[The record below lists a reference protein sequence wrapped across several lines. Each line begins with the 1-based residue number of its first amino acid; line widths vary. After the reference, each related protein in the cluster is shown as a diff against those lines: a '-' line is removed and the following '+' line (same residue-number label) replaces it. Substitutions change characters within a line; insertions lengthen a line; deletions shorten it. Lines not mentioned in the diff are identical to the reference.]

1 MKIFLD
7 CSLLS
12 IGGGIQV
19 GLSIIQNIVHDP
31 DIETIVVCTPQIDA
45 QIDESSKQKLKA
57 YHVVPNVP
65 FYKKRDQG
73 NYIRQLEQKHK
84 PDLVFT
90 VFGPSYWR
98 SKTKNIQGFALGKM
112 LYPEI
117 RKFYPSKISRF
128 KEALFDFI
136 KQKFFFKNVDNFL
149 VETEVVKARLVDK
162 FNISPEKIYVISNS
176 YSPAFEKRLQERKE
190 HVSPDESVTTIFV
203 PASFYVHKNLLI
215 LPKVLSELKKLNDKK
230 VILKFTVP
238 VNSAGWEEISK
249 SAVQYGVLDQIKTVG
264 HVPNHLICD
273 EYLSSSFVLCPS
285 LVESSTAVFPES
297 FIAERPLLVS
307 DRDFARNL
315 CGDAAL
321 YFDPLDAADIA
332 RKIDDLLKDQQLQ
345 QKISGAAIN
354 VLHKNYLSPTE
365 KWEQQRLLLKKLV
378 NSQ

>member
-19 GLSIIQNIVHDP
+19 GLSIIQNIVNDP
-31 DIETIVVCTPQIDA
+31 SIETVVVCTPQIDA
-45 QIDESSKQKLKA
+45 QLDQTIKQKFKA
-57 YHVVPNVP
+57 YHVVQNVP
-65 FYKKRDQG
+65 FYKKRQQG
-73 NYIRQLEQKHK
+73 DYLCQLETQYQ

-98 SKTKNIQGFALGKM
+98 SKAKNVQGFALGKM

-117 RKFYPSKISRF
+117 RKFYPSQLSRF
-128 KEALFDFI
+128 KESVFDWV

-149 VETEVVKARLVDK
+149 VETEVVKARLVDR
-162 FNISPEKIYVISNS
+162 FNISPQNIYVISNT
-176 YSPAFEKRLQERKE
+176 YSPAFEQRLQERKK
-190 HVSPDESVTTIFV
+190 HIFADQSTIILFV

-215 LPKVLSELKKLNDKK
+215 LPKVLAELKKLTDKK

-238 VNSAGWEEISK
+238 VNSLGWQEISRV
-249 SAVQYGVLDQIKTVG
+249 AAEYGVLEQITTVG

-273 EYLSSSFVLCPS
+273 EYLASNFVICPS

-315 CGDAAL
+315 CEDAAV
-321 YFDPLDAADIA
+321 YFDPLDAVDIA
-332 RKIDDLLKDQQLQ
+332 RKINELMKDQQLQ
-345 QKISGAAIN
+345 NKLLSSAVQ

-365 KWEQQRLLLKKLV
+365 KWEQQRMLLKKLA

>member
-19 GLSIIQNIVHDP
+19 GLSIIQNIIQDP
-31 DIETIVVCTPQIDA
+31 DFETIVVCTPQIDA
-45 QIDESSKQKLKA
+45 QIDEFLKQKLIA
-57 YHVVPNVP
+57 YYVVPNVP
-65 FYKKRDQG
+65 FYKKREQG
-73 NYIRQLEQKHK
+73 NYIRQLEQEYK

-98 SKTKNIQGFALGKM
+98 SETKNIQGFALGKM

-136 KQKFFFKNVDNFL
+136 KQKFFFRNIDNFL

-190 HVSPDESVTTIFV
+190 HVSPHESITTIFV

-215 LPKVLSELKKLNDKK
+215 LPKVLSELKKLNDTK
-230 VILKFTVP
+230 VVLKFTVP
-238 VNSAGWEEISK
+238 KNSSGWEEISK

-264 HVPNHLICD
+264 NVPNHLICD
-273 EYLSSSFVLCPS
+273 EYLASNFVLCPS

-315 CGDAAL
+315 CEDAAV
-321 YFDPLDAADIA
+321 YFDPLDAVDIA
-332 RKIDDLLKDQQLQ
+332 RKIDVVMNDQQLQ
-345 QKISGAAIN
+345 DKLLSSAAR

-365 KWEQQRLLLKKLV
+365 KWKQQRMLLKKLA

>member
-1 MKIFLD
+1 MKLFLD

-19 GLSIIQNIVHDP
+19 GLSIIQNIVQDP
-31 DIETIVVCTPQIDA
+31 DVETIVVCTPQIDA
-45 QIDESSKQKLKA
+45 QIDEFSKQKIKA
-57 YHVVPNVP
+57 YYVVPNVP
-65 FYKKRDQG
+65 FYKKKEQG
-73 NYIRQLEQKHK
+73 NYIRQLEREHK

-98 SKTKNIQGFALGKM
+98 SESKNIQGFALGKM

-117 RKFYPSKISRF
+117 RKFYPSKTSRF

-190 HVSPDESVTTIFV
+190 HVFPDESVTTIFV

-249 SAVQYGVLDQIKTVG
+249 SAAQYGVLDQIKTVG

-307 DRDFARNL
+307 DRDFSRNL
-315 CGDAAL
+315 CEDAAI
-321 YFDPLDAADIA
+321 YFDPLNARDIA
-332 RKIDDLLKDQQLQ
+332 EKIYLLINDPQQVRSLI
-345 QKISGAAIN
+345 KNADR
-354 VLHKNYLSPTE
+354 VLRKNYLTPAE
-365 KWEQQRLLLKKLV
+365 KWEQQRTLLQQLS
-378 NSQ
+378 NSK

>member
-19 GLSIIQNIVHDP
+19 GLSIIQHIIQDP
-31 DIETIVVCTPQIDA
+31 DMKTIIVCTPQIDS
-45 QIDESSKQKLKA
+45 QIDESLKQKFEA
-57 YHVVPNVP
+57 YYVLPNVP
-65 FYKKRDQG
+65 FYKKVAQG
-73 NYIRQLEQKHK
+73 FYISELEKKHK

-117 RKFYPSKISRF
+117 RKLYPSKISHF

-149 VETEVVKARLVDK
+149 VETEVVKERLIRK
-162 FNISPEKIYVISNS
+162 FKISPEKIYVISNS
-176 YSPAFEKRLQERKE
+176 YSPAFENRLLERKPYIT
-190 HVSPDESVTTIFV
+190 PDKSIITIFV
-203 PASFYVHKNLLI
+203 PASFYIHKNLLI
-215 LPKVLSELKKLNDKK
+215 IPQVLYELNKLSDRK
-230 VILKFTVP
+230 IIFKFTISQDS
-238 VNSAGWEEISK
+238 NGWKEICQRAIK
-249 SAVQYGVLDQIKTVG
+249 YGVIEQIITVG
-264 HVPNHLICD
+264 HVSNNMICD
-273 EYLSSSFVLCPS
+273 EYLSSTFVLCPS

-297 FIAERPLLVS
+297 FAAERPLLVS

-315 CGDAAL
+315 CEDAVV
-321 YFDPLDAADIA
+321 YFDPLDATDIA
-332 RKIDDLLKDQQLQ
+332 KKIDLLIKDPELQ
-345 QKISGAAIN
+345 KTLSNIGMK

-365 KWEQQRLLLKKLV
+365 KWKQQCFLLKKLAT
-378 NSQ
+378 S

>member
-1 MKIFLD
+1 MKLFLD

-31 DIETIVVCTPQIDA
+31 DIETVVVCTPQIDS
-45 QIDESSKQKLKA
+45 QIDNCSRKKLKA
-57 YHVVPNVP
+57 YYVVPNVP
-65 FYKKRDQG
+65 FYKKRQQG
-73 NYIRQLEQKHK
+73 KYIAQLEREFK

-98 SKTKNIQGFALGKM
+98 SEAKNIQGFALGKM

-117 RKFYPSKISRF
+117 RKLYPSKVSRF
-128 KEALFDFI
+128 KEAIFDFI

-149 VETEVVKARLVDK
+149 VETEVVKTRLTHK
-162 FNISPEKIYVISNS
+162 FNISPERIYVISNS
-176 YSPAFEKRLQERKE
+176 YSPAFEKRLLERKTLIF
-190 HVSPDESVTTIFV
+190 PDETITTIFV
-203 PASFYVHKNLLI
+203 PASFYIHKNLLI
-215 LPKVLSELKKLNDKK
+215 LPKVLSELKKLNDIK
-230 VILKFTVP
+230 VVLKFTVP
-238 VNSAGWEEISK
+238 ENSKGWEEISHR
-249 SAVQYGVLDQIKTVG
+249 ANEYGVQDQVRTVG

-273 EYLSSSFVLCPS
+273 EYLSSSFVLCSS

-345 QKISGAAIN
+345 NKISGAAIN
-354 VLHKNYLSPTE
+354 VLHKNYLSPAE
-365 KWEQQRLLLKKLV
+365 KWEQQRLLIKKLV

>member
-19 GLSIIQNIVHDP
+19 GLSIIQNIVQDS
-31 DIETIVVCTPQIDA
+31 DIETVVVCTPQIDA
-45 QIDESSKQKLKA
+45 QIDVLSKQKLKA
-57 YHVVPNVP
+57 YYVVPNVP
-65 FYKKRDQG
+65 FYKKREQG
-73 NYIRQLEQKHK
+73 KYIRQLEKKYK

-98 SKTKNIQGFALGKM
+98 SENKNIQGFALGKM

-117 RKFYPSKISRF
+117 RKFYPSKVSRF

-149 VETEVVKARLVDK
+149 VETEVVKMRLTHK
-162 FNISPEKIYVISNS
+162 FKIPSERIYVISNS
-176 YSPAFEKRLQERKE
+176 YSPAFEKRLLERK
-190 HVSPDESVTTIFV
+190 PYIFPNKSVTTIFV
-203 PASFYVHKNLLI
+203 PASFYIHKNLLI
-215 LPKVLSELKKLNDKK
+215 LPKVLSELKKLNDTK
-230 VILKFTVP
+230 VVLKFTVP
-238 VNSAGWEEISK
+238 ENSIGWEEISQC
-249 SAVQYGVLDQIKTVG
+249 AAQYGVIDQIITVG

-273 EYLSSSFVLCPS
+273 EYLSSSFVLCSS

-315 CGDAAL
+315 CGNAAI

-332 RKIDDLLKDQQLQ
+332 NKIDSLLRDQQLQ
-345 QKISGAAIN
+345 KELLNAAIN
-354 VLHKNYLSPTE
+354 VLHKNYLSPAE
-365 KWEQQRLLLKKLV
+365 KWEQQRLLLKKLA

>member
-19 GLSIIQNIVHDP
+19 GLSIIQNIVNDSS
-31 DIETIVVCTPQIDA
+31 IETIVVCTPQIDA
-45 QIDESSKQKLKA
+45 QLDQVVKQKLKA
-57 YHVVPNVP
+57 YHVVQTVP
-65 FYKKRDQG
+65 FYKKREQG
-73 NYIRQLEQKHK
+73 TYLCQLEAQYQ

-98 SKTKNIQGFALGKM
+98 SKAKNVQGFALGKM

-117 RKFYPSKISRF
+117 RKLYPSQLSRF
-128 KEALFDFI
+128 KESLFDWI

-149 VETEVVKARLVDK
+149 VETEVVKARLADR
-162 FNISPEKIYVISNS
+162 FNISPKNIYVISNT
-176 YSPAFEKRLQERKE
+176 YSPAFEQRLKERKK
-190 HVSPDESVTTIFV
+190 HIFADQSQITVFV

-215 LPKVLSELKKLNDKK
+215 LPKVLAELKKLNDKK

-238 VNSAGWEEISK
+238 VNSSGWQEISK
-249 SAVQYGVLDQIKTVG
+249 VAAEYGVLDQITTVG

-273 EYLSSSFVLCPS
+273 EYLTSNFVICPS

-297 FIAERPLLVS
+297 FISERPLLVS

-315 CGDAAL
+315 CEDAAV
-321 YFDPLDAADIA
+321 YFDPLDAVDIA
-332 RKIDDLLKDQQLQ
+332 RKIDTLMLDQQLQ
-345 QKISGAAIN
+345 NRLLNSAIR

-365 KWEQQRLLLKKLV
+365 KWEQQLTLLKKLA

>member
-19 GLSIIQNIVHDP
+19 GLSIIQNIVQDP

-45 QIDESSKQKLKA
+45 QIDVLSKQKLKA
-57 YHVVPNVP
+57 YYVVPNVP
-65 FYKKRDQG
+65 FYKKREQG
-73 NYIRQLEQKHK
+73 NYILQLEKKYK

-98 SKTKNIQGFALGKM
+98 SENKNIQGFALGKM

-117 RKFYPSKISRF
+117 RKFYPSRVSRF

-149 VETEVVKARLVDK
+149 VETEVVKMRLTHK
-162 FNISPEKIYVISNS
+162 FKIPSEKIYVISNS
-176 YSPAFEKRLQERKE
+176 YSPAFEKRLLERKPCIF
-190 HVSPDESVTTIFV
+190 PDESVTTIFV
-203 PASFYVHKNLLI
+203 PASFYIHKNLLI
-215 LPKVLSELKKLNDKK
+215 LPKVLSELKKLTNEKI
-230 VILKFTVP
+230 ILKFTVP
-238 VNSAGWEEISK
+238 EDSSGWEEISQC
-249 SAVQYGVLDQIKTVG
+249 AVYYGVLDQIRTVG

-273 EYLSSSFVLCPS
+273 EYLSSSFVLCSS

-315 CGDAAL
+315 CGNAAI
-321 YFDPLDAADIA
+321 YFDPLDATDIA
-332 RKIDDLLKDQQLQ
+332 QKIDSLLKDKQLQ
-345 QKISGAAIN
+345 KKLLNAAIT
-354 VLHKNYLSPTE
+354 VLHRNYLSPAE
-365 KWEQQRLLLKKLV
+365 KWEQQRLLLKKLA

>member
-19 GLSIIQNIVHDP
+19 GLSIIQNIVNDP
-31 DIETIVVCTPQIDA
+31 SIETVVVCTPQIDA
-45 QIDESSKQKLKA
+45 QLDQTIKQKLKA
-57 YHVVPNVP
+57 YHVVPNVS
-65 FYKKRDQG
+65 FYKKRQQG
-73 NYIRQLEQKHK
+73 DYLCQLEAQYQ

-98 SKTKNIQGFALGKM
+98 SKAKNVQGFALGKM

-117 RKFYPSKISRF
+117 RKFYPSQLSRF
-128 KEALFDFI
+128 KESIFDWV

-149 VETEVVKARLVDK
+149 VETEVVKARLVDR
-162 FNISPEKIYVISNS
+162 FNISPQNIYVISNT
-176 YSPAFEKRLQERKE
+176 YSPAFEQRLQERKK
-190 HVSPDESVTTIFV
+190 HIFADQSTITLFV

-215 LPKVLSELKKLNDKK
+215 LPKVLAELKKLNDKK

-238 VNSAGWEEISK
+238 VNSPGWQEISRV
-249 SAVQYGVLDQIKTVG
+249 AAEYGVLEQITTVG

-273 EYLSSSFVLCPS
+273 EYLASNFVLCPS

-315 CGDAAL
+315 CEDAAV
-321 YFDPLDAADIA
+321 YFDPLDAIDIA
-332 RKIDDLLKDQQLQ
+332 RKIDVVMNDQQLQ
-345 QKISGAAIN
+345 NKLLSSAVR

-365 KWEQQRLLLKKLV
+365 KWEQQRILLKKLA

>member
-19 GLSIIQNIVHDP
+19 GLSIIQNIVQDP

-45 QIDESSKQKLKA
+45 QIDVLSKQKLKA
-57 YHVVPNVP
+57 YYVVPNVP
-65 FYKKRDQG
+65 FYKKREQG
-73 NYIRQLEQKHK
+73 NYILQLEKKYK

-98 SKTKNIQGFALGKM
+98 SENKNIQGFALGKM

-117 RKFYPSKISRF
+117 RKFYPSRVSRF

-149 VETEVVKARLVDK
+149 VETEVVKMRLTHK
-162 FNISPEKIYVISNS
+162 FKIPSEKIYVISNS
-176 YSPAFEKRLQERKE
+176 YSPAFEKRLLERKPCIF
-190 HVSPDESVTTIFV
+190 PDESVTTIFV
-203 PASFYVHKNLLI
+203 PASFYIHKNLLI
-215 LPKVLSELKKLNDKK
+215 LPKVLSELKKLTNEKI
-230 VILKFTVP
+230 ILKFTVP
-238 VNSAGWEEISK
+238 EDSSGWEEISQC
-249 SAVQYGVLDQIKTVG
+249 AVYYGVLDQIRTVG

-273 EYLSSSFVLCPS
+273 EYLSSSFVLCSS

-315 CGDAAL
+315 CGNAAI
-321 YFDPLDAADIA
+321 YFDPLDATDIA
-332 RKIDDLLKDQQLQ
+332 QKIDSLLKDKQLQ
-345 QKISGAAIN
+345 KKLLNAAIT
-354 VLHKNYLSPTE
+354 VLHRNYLSPAE
-365 KWEQQRLLLKKLV
+365 KWEQQHLLLKKLA

>member
-19 GLSIIQNIVHDP
+19 GLSIIQKIVQDSE
-31 DIETIVVCTPQIDA
+31 IETIVVCTPQIDA
-45 QIDESSKQKLKA
+45 QLDEFSKQNLKA
-57 YHVVPNVP
+57 YYVVPNVP
-65 FYKKRDQG
+65 FYKKRKQG
-73 NYIRQLEQKHK
+73 NYILQLEQEHK

-98 SKTKNIQGFALGKM
+98 SETKNIQGFALGKM

-117 RKFYPSKISRF
+117 RKFYPSRVSRI

-136 KQKFFFKNVDNFL
+136 KQKFFFRNVDNFL
-149 VETEVVKARLVDK
+149 VETDVVKARLIHK

-176 YSPAFEKRLQERKE
+176 YSPAFEKRLLERKSQ
-190 HVSPDESVTTIFV
+190 VFPDDSVTTIFV
-203 PASFYVHKNLLI
+203 PASFYIHKNLLI
-215 LPKVLSELKKLNDKK
+215 LPKVLAELKKINDTK

-238 VNSAGWEEISK
+238 KDSRGWEEIENCAS
-249 SAVQYGVLDQIKTVG
+249 QYEVLDQIKTVG

-273 EYLSSSFVLCPS
+273 EYLSSSFVLCSS

-315 CGDAAL
+315 CRDAAI
-321 YFDPLDAADIA
+321 YFDPLDAVDIA
-332 RKIDDLLKDQQLQ
+332 EKIDSLLKDKQLQ
-345 QKISGAAIN
+345 NQLLNAAID

-365 KWEQQRLLLKKLV
+365 KWEQQRLLLKKLA